1 MSDAVDAET
10 GDGRRDAAERDGLE
24 EEQGRASGRREQATT
39 SEREQTRERACRQ
52 RMQQGCGHM

>member
-24 EEQGRASGRREQATT
+24 EEQGREIGRREQATT

-52 RMQQGCGHM
+52 RMQ